1 MINVKEKIQVRDRWV
16 FDLTPITEQQ
26 QEFNPSGTDYVLL
39 QSGTFTQEQVSF
51 NNTNGAFCVNQPY
64 VVSGAGMVISFP
76 GLRLLESRYYVQNE
90 LDIGNLTYI
99 DGGTNTTAIGP
110 SRLGDPVV
118 NYVHFPAN
126 MYQTLHT
133 HPSHRIG
140 VIIQGA
146 GKVELDNELY
156 DVRAGETF
164 FMRRNELHNFV
175 TTDSEVILYVFAPDS
190 GTGPTD
196 EINPLK
202 IRTYIGQQ
210 RADSKQYLRED
221 SAKRLASRNADID
234 ISQQRSF
241 K

>member
-1 MINVKEKIQVRDRWV
+1 MNQEKIS
-16 FDLTPITEQQ
+16 F
-26 QEFNPSGTDYVLL
+26 TD
-39 QSGTFTQEQVSF
+39 
-51 NNTNGAFCVNQPY
+51 TNGAFCVNSPY
-64 VVSGAGMVISFP
+64 KVSGEGIVISFP
-76 GLRLLESRYYVQNE
+76 GLRLLESRYYVQNN
-90 LDIGNLTYI
+90 LDMGNLTYI

-118 NYVHFPAN
+118 NYVHFPPN

-140 VIIQGA
+140 LIIKGR

-156 DVRAGETF
+156 DVIEGETF
-164 FMRRNELHNFV
+164 FMRRNELHNFI
-175 TTDSEVILYVFAPDS
+175 TEDSEVILYVFAPDS

-210 RADSKQYLRED
+210 RADSKQYLKED
-221 SAKRLASRNADID
+221 SAKRIASRSGGD

>member
-1 MINVKEKIQVRDRWV
+1 MSERGHILPRRKA
-16 FDLTPITEQQ
+16 P
-26 QEFNPSGTDYVLL
+26 
-39 QSGTFTQEQVSF
+39 
-51 NNTNGAFCVNQPY
+51 
-64 VVSGAGMVISFP
+64 
-76 GLRLLESRYYVQNE
+76 YVQNE

-140 VIIQGA
+140 LIIKGQ

-156 DVRAGETF
+156 DVVEGETF

-175 TTDSEVILYVFAPDS
+175 TTDGEVILYVFAPDS

-210 RADSKQYLRED
+210 LADSKQYLRED
-221 SAKRLASRNADID
+221 SAKRLAQKSGID

>member
-1 MINVKEKIQVRDRWV
+1 MINVTHKIEVRDRWV
-16 FDLTPITEQQ
+16 FDLTPITNKLQKFE
-26 QEFNPSGTDYVLL
+26 PTGTDYVIMKD
-39 QSGTFTQEQVSF
+39 GSF
-51 NNTNGAFCVNQPY
+51 KQNNIAFVNVNGAFCINSSY
-64 VVSGAGMVISFP
+64 TVSGEGVVISYP
-76 GLRLLESRYYVQNE
+76 GLRLLESRYYVQNK

-99 DGGTNTTAIGP
+99 DGGTNTTAINP

-126 MYQTLHT
+126 MHQTLHT

-140 VIIQGA
+140 VIIKGK

-156 DVRAGETF
+156 EVLEGETF
-164 FMRRNELHNFV
+164 FMRRNELHNFI
-175 TTDSEVILYVFAPDS
+175 TEDSEVILYVFAPDS

-210 RADSKQYLRED
+210 R
-221 SAKRLASRNADID
+221 
-234 ISQQRSF
+234 SF